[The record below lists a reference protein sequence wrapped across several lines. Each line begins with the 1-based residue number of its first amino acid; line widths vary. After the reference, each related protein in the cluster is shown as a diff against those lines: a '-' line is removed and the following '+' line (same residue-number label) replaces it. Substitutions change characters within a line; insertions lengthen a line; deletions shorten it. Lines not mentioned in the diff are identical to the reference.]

1 MISRI
6 RGELVLRDLERVEV
20 MTGGGVAYEIHIPTT
35 VFERL
40 PRVGEQVTLRTF
52 HVVREDA
59 QMLFGFLEDVERVI
73 FSRLLAASGV
83 GPRLALAL
91 MSAMSAEMLVRSIR
105 NRDVAALTAVS
116 GVGKKTAE
124 RIAVELSNKL
134 DDLAF
139 APSSMATRAPAV
151 EDALRALI
159 ALGITQ
165 GDADRAV
172 RAVVTERGNDVPA
185 PELIRLALARAT
197 AR

>member
-1 MISRI
+1 MIARI
-6 RGELVLRDLERVEV
+6 RGELVVRDIDRVEV
-20 MTGGGVAYEIHIPTT
+20 MTAGGVAYEIFIPTT

-40 PRVGEQVTLRTF
+40 PRLGEQVTLRTF
-52 HVVREDA
+52 HLVREDA
-59 QMLFGFLEDVERVI
+59 QLLFGFLEEVERTV

-83 GPRLALAL
+83 GPRLAIGLL
-91 MSAMSAEMLVRSIR
+91 SAMSAEMLVRSIR

-139 APSSMATRAPAV
+139 APSALSARIPGI

-172 RAVVTERGNDVPA
+172 RAVIAEKGNDVAA
-185 PELIRLALARAT
+185 PDLIRLALARAT
-197 AR
+197 SK

>member
-1 MISRI
+1 MISRV

-20 MTGGGVAYEIHIPTT
+20 MTQGGVAYEVFIPTT

-40 PRVGEQVTLRTF
+40 PRLGEQVSLRTF
-52 HVVREDA
+52 HLVREDA
-59 QMLFGFLEDVERVI
+59 QMLFGFLDEVERTV
-73 FSRLLAASGV
+73 FSRLLGATGV

-91 MSAMSAEMLVRSIR
+91 LSAMSAEHLVRAIR

-124 RIAVELSNKL
+124 RIAVELSGKL
-134 DDLAF
+134 DDIGF
-139 APSSMATRAPAV
+139 APSALSARVPGL
-151 EDALRALI
+151 EEALRALV

-165 GDADRAV
+165 ADADRAV
-172 RAVVTERGNDVPA
+172 RAVVAEQGALPA
-185 PELIRLALARAT
+185 PDLIRHALARAT

>member
-59 QMLFGFLEDVERVI
+59 QLLFGFLEDVERVI

-83 GPRLALAL
+83 GPRLALGL
-91 MSAMSAEMLVRSIR
+91 LSAMSAELLVRSIR

-139 APSSMATRAPAV
+139 APSSMAARAPGV
-151 EDALRALI
+151 EEALRALV
-159 ALGITQ
+159 ALGLTQ

-172 RAVVTERGNDVPA
+172 RAVVTERGNDLAA

>member
-91 MSAMSAEMLVRSIR
+91 LSAMSAEMLVRAVR

-124 RIAVELSNKL
+124 RIAIELSNKL

-139 APSSMATRAPAV
+139 APSAMSTRAPGV
-151 EDALRALI
+151 EEALRALV
-159 ALGITQ
+159 ALGVTQ

-172 RAVVTERGNDVPA
+172 RAVVTERGNELAA